1 MLRYNMITIDNL
13 LLDLNKNI
21 TTARTLKNSKDLRII
36 SSLAAQV
43 EQNQFLTENQSKLLL
58 RILSDNLIEFKKI
71 EENIE
76 EIIKNNQWSRPFRVL
91 QYIRKLYISPDDVTY
106 LKIEFT
112 YDKKIKDA
120 IWGLEKVIQG
130 KCYAIDPRTYVL
142 PFTEQNVYHVVKE
155 LVNHNFEIDDNIMQF
170 YCEIEKII
178 SNPGCTFFVKDS
190 KNTRMRHMLENEVGS
205 IDKASLAL
213 LHDRKFRYQYEV
225 FDKISEKSLKN
236 SIAQRAKPK
245 IFIQQQSI
253 SLVEIIGALKDLNR
267 LPLLVV
273 FDGHDAIASKKTLDL
288 LTDALEKNGIFD
300 NVGIYFRFAKGEDPN
315 GFNQTIAEKQY
326 NKNLGTTTQVAG
338 IAINKLPK
346 FMVEMQ
352 WKPAAVISFSTNFK
366 NVKSSVYFND
376 ADLII
381 FYTIRQPLSEDV
393 DVIV

>member
-1 MLRYNMITIDNL
+1 
-13 LLDLNKNI
+13 
-21 TTARTLKNSKDLRII
+21 
-36 SSLAAQV
+36 
-43 EQNQFLTENQSKLLL
+43 
-58 RILSDNLIEFKKI
+58 
-71 EENIE
+71 
-76 EIIKNNQWSRPFRVL
+76 
-91 QYIRKLYISPDDVTY
+91 
-106 LKIEFT
+106 
-112 YDKKIKDA
+112 
-120 IWGLEKVIQG
+120 
-130 KCYAIDPRTYVL
+130 
-142 PFTEQNVYHVVKE
+142 
-155 LVNHNFEIDDNIMQF
+155 
-170 YCEIEKII
+170 
-178 SNPGCTFFVKDS
+178 
-190 KNTRMRHMLENEVGS
+190 MLENEVGS

-300 NVGIYFRFAKGEDPN
+300 NVGIYFRFAAGEDPS